1 MKIVDKTKD
10 KQEEQWQV
18 GDVLKD
24 SDGNFGLIVK
34 DNYGNYCLMNITPN
48 GDNTYQTDDTGI
60 WGYSET
66 TLPVLQHSRRLADD
80 TWHKVNA
87 KLVIE

>member
-1 MKIVDKTKD
+1 M
-10 KQEEQWQV
+10 
-18 GDVLKD
+18 LKD

-66 TLPVLQHSRRLADD
+66 TLPALQHSRRLADD